1 MKNFHYSLLACILLN
16 VACVNEI
23 ETEVKESSVPIT
35 FSVQI
40 EKSTTKVTNNA
51 FDMGDEIG
59 LYAMLAGKT
68 ISEERYIDN
77 LLLTCGEKNTLTSK
91 DPVFYPEG
99 DNALDFVAYYPY
111 QPERL
116 LFRSVYRLT
125 KVLTTLILPVIL

>member
-68 ISEERYIDN
+68 ISEERYIA
-77 LLLTCGEKNTLTSK
+77 KI
-91 DPVFYPEG
+91 
-99 DNALDFVAYYPY
+99 
-111 QPERL
+111 
-116 LFRSVYRLT
+116 LFSIQRVIMLW
-125 KVLTTLILPVIL
+125 IL